1 MQKPVLI
8 FDFDGTIADTM
19 KVVLKTVDELTTFY
33 GIKKITA
40 EDIPKLR
47 HSDIRKFLR
56 QINLPIYK
64 WPFFI
69 YSIRKEIEKDIDK
82 VPLFDGIK
90 ELLITLKK
98 NGFILAIITNNSKTI
113 VEKFLTINDIN
124 FFDYI
129 HGGNVFSYLF
139 GKNHLIDKFLKKYNI
154 DQQNTIYIGDEI
166 SDIEAARKS
175 DIKIISVC
183 WGYEKYDSLIQ
194 HNPDFISKNP
204 EDVLKILKEM

>member
-1 MQKPVLI
+1 MQKPILI

-19 KVVLKTVDELTTFY
+19 KVVLETINEITTFY
-33 GIKKITA
+33 RIKKITA
-40 EDIPKLR
+40 EDVPKLR
-47 HSDIRKFLR
+47 HSDIRKLLK

-82 VPLFDGIK
+82 VSLFDGIK

-113 VEKFLTINDIN
+113 VDKFLTINEIN

-129 HGGNVFSYLF
+129 DGGNFFSYLF
-139 GKNHLIDKFLKKYNI
+139 GKNHLIDKFLKKHGV
-154 DQQNTIYIGDEI
+154 DSQNAIYIGDEV

-175 DIKIISVC
+175 NVKIISVC
-183 WGYEKYDSLIQ
+183 WGYEKYEKLIQ
-194 HNPDFISKNP
+194 HNPDHLAKNP